1 MTRSDNICRLDR
13 GNGLAM
19 LNRSTGTKDF
29 IYSPLDTPAT
39 ASGGVIFY
47 LNYAN

>member
-1 MTRSDNICRLDR
+1 MRRLEKICVLDCDSEF
-13 GNGLAM
+13 AIF
-19 LNRSTGTKDF
+19 LNQTGTKDF

-47 LNYAN
+47 AH